1 MLVARRL
8 SDSYAVRRN
17 VVESVDVEGG
27 DGVASDDYVRV
38 FESPFQPDVEE
49 MSLDPAVAVLGILEE
64 LEFVNLKGSFACL
77 AVPISSNGFEICHN
91 QEVVCVDFGVR
102 MSVPSAQIYKF
113 CPNVYIP

>member
-1 MLVARRL
+1 MLAVRRL
-8 SDSYAVRRN
+8 FDSYALRRN

-77 AVPISSNGFEICHN
+77 AVCISSQGIE
-91 QEVVCVDFGVR
+91 
-102 MSVPSAQIYKF
+102 
-113 CPNVYIP
+113 